1 MSAVDILMAIKDM
14 GGRATI
20 KDIHRV
26 ILMSESRLRIKL
38 NTMYELGLLEITA
51 RGKEFVYVLTR
62 DGYDILKKFGK

>member
-1 MSAVDILMAIKDM
+1 MTAVDILMAIKDM

-20 KDIHRV
+20 KEVHRV

-62 DGYDILKKFGK
+62 DGYDILKKFEK